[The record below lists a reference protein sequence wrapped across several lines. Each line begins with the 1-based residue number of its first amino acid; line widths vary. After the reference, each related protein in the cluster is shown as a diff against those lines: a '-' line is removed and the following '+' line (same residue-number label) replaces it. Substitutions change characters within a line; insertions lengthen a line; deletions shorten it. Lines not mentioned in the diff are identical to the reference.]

1 MLDNENKVLKYT
13 TNCLRDCPFVFL
25 ARPSDPGNGNIRI
38 VMLEITKEQ
47 ELQLDSGKSLLLQR
61 GGLSFRIEPD
71 FCLGYGELDLSPNSN
86 DCIKI
91 DNGDWDKR
99 LYIRHFMPSEY
110 DYNTHSVTSD
120 IKGGRWYD
128 TSRALTYLP
137 YLYARMNKPKRVCIF
152 KEYIDIVAMNRA
164 KQKAAKQR
172 EWTKNNKEYLAKQR
186 QKRTAAKRNAKLSLL
201 TFNIKK

>member
-1 MLDNENKVLKYT
+1 MLNNENKVLKYT
-13 TNCLRDCPFVFL
+13 TNCPRNYPFVFL
-25 ARPSDPGNGNIRI
+25 ARPNDPGNGNVRV
-38 VMLEITKEQ
+38 VMVEITEEQ
-47 ELQLDSGKSLLLQR
+47 ERQLDSGKSLLLQR
-61 GGLSFRIEPD
+61 GGLSFYIEPD
-71 FCLGYGELDLSPNSN
+71 FCLGYGEFDLSPNSD

-91 DNGDWDKR
+91 NNGDWDKR
-99 LYIRHFMPSEY
+99 LYIRQFMPSEY
-110 DYNTHSVTSD
+110 DYATHSVTSD

-137 YLYARMNKPKRVCIF
+137 YLYACMNKPKRVCIF
-152 KEYIDIVAMNRA
+152 REYIDILARNRA

-172 EWTKNNKEYLAKQR
+172 EWTRNNKEYLARKR

>member
-1 MLDNENKVLKYT
+1 MLDNENKSLKFI
-13 TNCLRDCPFVFL
+13 TNCIKDCPFVFIV
-25 ARPSDPGNGNIRI
+25 RPCDPGNGNIKI
-38 VMLEITKEQ
+38 VMISITEEQ
-47 ELQLDSGKSLLLQR
+47 EKQLDSGKSLSLTR
-61 GGLSFRIEPD
+61 GGLSFNIEPD

-91 DNGDWDKR
+91 DKGDWDKR

-110 DYNTHSVTSD
+110 DYPTHSVTSD

-137 YLYARMNKPKRVCIF
+137 YLYACMNKPKRVCIF
-152 KEYIDIVAMNRA
+152 REYIDIIAMNRA
-164 KQKAAKQR
+164 KQKAVKQR
-172 EWTKNNKEYLAKQR
+172 EWTRNNKEYLAKKH